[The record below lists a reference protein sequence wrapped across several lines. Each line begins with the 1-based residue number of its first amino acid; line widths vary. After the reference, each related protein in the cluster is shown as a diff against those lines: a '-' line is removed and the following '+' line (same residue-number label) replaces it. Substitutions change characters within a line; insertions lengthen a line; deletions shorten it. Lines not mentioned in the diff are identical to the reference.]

1 MNKKSVLVNVIIMSI
16 IVIILLIIII
26 ELGKKT
32 SSKNEVD
39 VDRKITNQETIN
51 DLKNSDLFISDN
63 QINTYSLEKADGSEP
78 FEEMSEF
85 FEGTTNKV
93 VLYVN
98 GEEVTDIE
106 LALEN
111 YHQNNSVINA
121 NEEMKNFIDSKIEK
135 VVICQDA
142 NNKGFF
148 VSDKEVE
155 KIKSIPKYE
164 EDMRKKAKKL
174 NMSYEECE
182 QMYIKSQKM
191 LYLELKWQDD
201 VIPKIHS
208 GEIRVNTEEYAEIYE
223 KYIDCVNNTNFK
235 KALELGEKMLD
246 LYKEYLVEQASIEY
260 VN

>member
-1 MNKKSVLVNVIIMSI
+1 M
-16 IVIILLIIII
+16 
-26 ELGKKT
+26 
-32 SSKNEVD
+32 
-39 VDRKITNQETIN
+39 DRKITNQETIN

-135 VVICQDA
+135 VAGMFNLLNQHFLFACINDFSY
-142 NNKGFF
+142 FF
-148 VSDKEVE
+148 
-155 KIKSIPKYE
+155 I
-164 EDMRKKAKKL
+164 
-174 NMSYEECE
+174 
-182 QMYIKSQKM
+182 Q
-191 LYLELKWQDD
+191 
-201 VIPKIHS
+201 
-208 GEIRVNTEEYAEIYE
+208 
-223 KYIDCVNNTNFK
+223 FF
-235 KALELGEKMLD
+235 
-246 LYKEYLVEQASIEY
+246 AS
-260 VN
+260 